1 MLLHSSNK
9 FRNKNLFYLDERND
23 EMDQSLGM
31 EDDTTQAYDETL
43 LLKSIFNIK
52 SIYFFVFFF
61 FLILGIDNRIN
72 DSNSVRQH

>member
-1 MLLHSSNK
+1 
-9 FRNKNLFYLDERND
+9 
-23 EMDQSLGM
+23 MDQSLGM

>member
-1 MLLHSSNK
+1 VLLHSSNK

-23 EMDQSLGM
+23 EMDQSSGM
-31 EDDTTQAYDETL
+31 EDDATQAYDETL

>member
-1 MLLHSSNK
+1 VLLHSSNK